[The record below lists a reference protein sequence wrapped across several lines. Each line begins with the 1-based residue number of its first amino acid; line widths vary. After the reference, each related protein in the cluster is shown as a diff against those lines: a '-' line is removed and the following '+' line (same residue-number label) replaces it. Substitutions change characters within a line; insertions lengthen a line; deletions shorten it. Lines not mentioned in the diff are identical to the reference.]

1 MAELDQPPP
10 SQSPPSHPVPSHPV
24 PPRAGFARGLSGA
37 AVLVALALASA
48 AAPLMADGSAIHRL
62 DADPVAAAL
71 LDGRGSLSFALLA
84 AVLGGALGIGWALLA
99 WLLGKLSGARAERR
113 TIAAAHRLA
122 GLPLALLVPLAGG
135 LAGGQVGEVGPL
147 AVVTALTAAP
157 AVAALAHAEL
167 SALLRAEFLTAAR
180 AAGLTE
186 GAVLRRHL
194 IPNAARPLLAAGTL
208 ALPRVLAAES
218 AASLLGLGLPPT
230 LGSWG
235 ASVGLAARLGDPVA
249 FVPPALLLALALWA
263 ACAIAD
269 AAVAG
274 HRKP

>member
-1 MAELDQPPP
+1 MAEFD
-10 SQSPPSHPVPSHPV
+10 QSPQSHPVPSHPAA
-24 PPRAGFARGLSGA
+24 PRAGFARGLSGV
-37 AVLVALALASA
+37 AVLAALALASA
-48 AAPLMADGSAIHRL
+48 AAPLMADGATIQRL

-84 AVLGGALGIGWALLA
+84 AVLGGLLGIGWALLA
-99 WLLGKLSGARAERR
+99 GLLGRLSGDRAERR
-113 TIAAAHRLA
+113 TIAAARRLA

-135 LAGGQVGEVGPL
+135 LAGGLLGEVGPL

-180 AAGLTE
+180 AAGLPE
-186 GAVLRRHL
+186 GEVLRRHL

-218 AASLLGLGLPPT
+218 AASLLGLGLPPA

-274 HRKP
+274 NRKP

>member
-1 MAELDQPPP
+1 MAEFD
-10 SQSPPSHPVPSHPV
+10 QSPQSHPVPPHPV

-48 AAPLMADGSAIHRL
+48 AAPLMADGATIQRL

-84 AVLGGALGIGWALLA
+84 AVLGGALGVGWALLA
-99 WLLGKLSGARAERR
+99 GLLGKLSGTRAERR

-135 LAGGQVGEVGPL
+135 LVGEVGPL

-157 AVAALAHAEL
+157 AVAALAHAEM

-180 AAGLTE
+180 AAGLSE
-186 GAVLRRHL
+186 GEVLRRHL

-218 AASLLGLGLPPT
+218 AASLLGLGLPPA

-274 HRKP
+274 NRRP

>member
-1 MAELDQPPP
+1 MAEFDQPPL
-10 SQSPPSHPVPSHPV
+10 SQPEPQPT
-24 PPRAGFARGLSGA
+24 GFARGLSGA
-37 AVLVALALASA
+37 AVLAALALAAA
-48 AAPLMADGSAIHRL
+48 AAPLMADGSALHRL

-99 WLLGKLSGARAERR
+99 GLAGTLVGKGAERR
-113 TIAAAHRLA
+113 IVIAAQRMA
-122 GLPLALLVPLAGG
+122 GWPLALLVPLAGG
-135 LAGGQVGEVGPL
+135 LLGQVWLL
-147 AVVTALTAAP
+147 ALVTALTAAP

-167 SALLRAEFLTAAR
+167 SVLMRAEFLTAAR
-180 AAGLTE
+180 AAALPE
-186 GAVLRRHL
+186 REVLRRHL
-194 IPNAARPLLAAGTL
+194 IPNLMRPLLAAGTL

-218 AASLLGLGLPPT
+218 FASLLGLGLPPT

-249 FVPPALLLALALWA
+249 FAPPALLLALALWA

-269 AAVAG
+269 GVAAGV
-274 HRKP
+274 RKP

>member
-1 MAELDQPPP
+1 MAEFDQPPLSHP
-10 SQSPPSHPVPSHPV
+10 VQSPPAA
-24 PPRAGFARGLSGA
+24 RAGFARGLSGA

-48 AAPLMADGSAIHRL
+48 AAPLMADGAAIQRL
-62 DADPVAAAL
+62 DADPVASAL
-71 LDGRGSLSFALLA
+71 LDGRGSLSFALLT

-99 WLLGKLSGARAERR
+99 GLLGRLSGDRAERR

-135 LAGGQVGEVGPL
+135 LMGEVWLL

-157 AVAALAHAEL
+157 IVAALAHAEL

-186 GAVLRRHL
+186 GEVMRRHL

-218 AASLLGLGLPPT
+218 AASLLGLGLPPA

-269 AAVAG
+269 AVVAG
-274 HRKP
+274 NRRP

>member
-1 MAELDQPPP
+1 MAEFD
-10 SQSPPSHPVPSHPV
+10 QSPLSHPVPPE
-24 PPRAGFARGLSGA
+24 PPRAGFARQLSGA
-37 AVLVALALASA
+37 AVLAALALACA
-48 AAPLMADGSAIHRL
+48 AAPLMADGSAVHRL

-84 AVLGGALGIGWALLA
+84 GVLGGALGIGWALLA
-99 WLLGKLSGARAERR
+99 GLLGNLVGNRVERR
-113 TIAAAHRLA
+113 VIAAAHRMA
-122 GLPLALLVPLAGG
+122 GWPLALLIPLAGG
-135 LAGGQVGEVGPL
+135 LMGKVWLL
-147 AVVTALTAAP
+147 ALVTALTAAP

-180 AAGLTE
+180 AAGLPE
-186 GAVLRRHL
+186 GEVLRRHL
-194 IPNAARPLLAAGTL
+194 IPNLTRPLLAAGTL

-218 AASLLGLGLPPT
+218 FASLLGLGLPPA

-249 FVPPALLLALALWA
+249 FAPPALLLALALWA

-269 AAVAG
+269 GMQAMNN
-274 HRKP
+274 RKS

>member
-1 MAELDQPPP
+1 MAEFEH
-10 SQSPPSHPVPSHPV
+10 SPLSHPV

-48 AAPLMADGSAIHRL
+48 AAPLMADGAVIQRL
-62 DADPVAAAL
+62 GADPVAAAL

-99 WLLGKLSGARAERR
+99 GLLGKLSGARAERR

-122 GLPLALLVPLAGG
+122 GLPLALLVPLTGG
-135 LAGGQVGEVGPL
+135 LVGEVGPL

-180 AAGLTE
+180 AAGLPE
-186 GAVLRRHL
+186 GEVLRRHL

-218 AASLLGLGLPPT
+218 AASLLGLGLPPA

-274 HRKP
+274 SRKP

>member
-1 MAELDQPPP
+1 MAEFD
-10 SQSPPSHPVPSHPV
+10 QSPPSHPVPSHPV

-48 AAPLMADGSAIHRL
+48 AAPLMADGAAIQRL

-99 WLLGKLSGARAERR
+99 GLLGKLSGARAERR
-113 TIAAAHRLA
+113 TIAAAHRLT

-135 LAGGQVGEVGPL
+135 LAGGLVGEVGPL
-147 AVVTALTAAP
+147 AVITALTAAP

-180 AAGLTE
+180 AAGLSE
-186 GAVLRRHL
+186 GEVLRRHL
-194 IPNAARPLLAAGTL
+194 TPNAARPLLAAGTL

-218 AASLLGLGLPPT
+218 AASLLGLGLPPS

-274 HRKP
+274 SRRP